1 MRHSRFCFD
10 SIVLLGHG
18 RDETVGHRPRQHFT
32 DGGHERLLSLL
43 RPDQNHHAGLSGT
56 QRANRLP
63 GRSQKIRSFLFDANF
78 ERPTGEV
85 AQESRAG
92 LHVGPIGQ
100 QLVGSGDAHDHRQRF
115 RHVHHDGV
123 RDRPLHERLRAG
135 PVSLLLHFRQEIHFA
150 HRHHLR
156 ALSFAIRG
164 DYLNRIAHY
173 IVNMMLFT

>member
-1 MRHSRFCFD
+1 MRHSRLCFD

-18 RDETVGHRPRQHFT
+18 RDETVGHRPGQHFT

-100 QLVGSGDAHDHRQRF
+100 QLIGSGDADDHRQRF

-123 RDRPLHERLRAG
+123 REIVRSMRDYEPVPFLFFYIFVKKFILLIVIIYEPYRLQSE
-135 PVSLLLHFRQEIHFA
+135 VIILIF
-150 HRHHLR
+150 
-156 ALSFAIRG
+156 
-164 DYLNRIAHY
+164 RIAHY
-173 IVNMMLFT
+173 C